1 MALNR
6 KLGTG
11 IVQLKNSY
19 TTEEGTT
26 ITETEKWTGPHADL
40 LIKLKAVFQTVKS
53 TSLTPT
59 GAGEGE
65 LTIVRETVSDNS
77 RLPKTVTLEVIWQEL
92 RLPIEQHPYFADMT
106 DDEVQIVKDA
116 AAQGIYVGFGRM
128 AHGDLAYEL
137 AGMYLRHLTEYNTG
151 VPVVRR
157 TTTKQRGDLA
167 AGNAWFR
174 DDPPVDVPGGWV
186 WLKSADDRRRE
197 GKSYTQIEEWI
208 GGKNLSPI
216 LYP

>member
-1 MALNR
+1 MSLNR
-6 KLGTG
+6 KLGKG
-11 IVQLKNSY
+11 CIQLKSSY

-40 LIKLKAVFQTVKS
+40 LVKLRAVFQLVKS

-92 RLPIEQHPYFADMT
+92 RLPIEQHPHFASLT
-106 DDEVQIVKDA
+106 PQEIRIIQEGRDDGLYA
-116 AAQGIYVGFGRM
+116 GFPF
-128 AHGDLAYEL
+128 GDDGCGEALAK
-137 AGMYLRHLTEYNTG
+137 MYQKHLSEYNTG

-157 TTTKQRGDLA
+157 TTTKQSGNLA

-174 DDPPVDVPGGWV
+174 DTPPIDVPGGWD

-208 GGKNLSPI
+208 GGKKLDDI